1 MGHLKTI
8 RRQLRDHI

>member
-8 RRQLRDHI
+8 RRQLRDHL